1 MKSMVHLWT
10 TDPDDE
16 AIHGIADCGGG
27 IWEYA
32 KSFIQKF
39 DSAHASMR
47 VRLLR
52 SNMVAENIDAA
63 TCDMELLDPVNV
75 SVVLGISLLV

>member
-10 TDPDDE
+10 AGPDDG
-16 AIHGIADCGGG
+16 AIHEIADCGGG

-32 KSFIQKF
+32 KSFHLKIGQCP
-39 DSAHASMR
+39 AMR
-47 VRLLR
+47 VRVLR

-63 TCDMELLDPVNV
+63 TCDMEFLDPVKV
-75 SVVLGISLLV
+75 SVVFGISLLV

>member
-10 TDPDDE
+10 AGPDDG

-32 KSFIQKF
+32 NSFHLKIRRCPLP
-39 DSAHASMR
+39 SNASI
-47 VRLLR
+47 RLLR
-52 SNMVAENIDAA
+52 SNMVAENIDFV
-63 TCDMELLDPVNV
+63 CLCGV
-75 SVVLGISLLV
+75 

>member
-10 TDPDDE
+10 AGPDDG
-16 AIHGIADCGGG
+16 AIREIADCGGR

-32 KSFIQKF
+32 KSFHLKVRQR
-39 DSAHASMR
+39 SLPSNNR

-52 SNMVAENIDAA
+52 SNMVAKHTD
-63 TCDMELLDPVNV
+63 LDHFCP
-75 SVVLGISLLV
+75 SC